1 MRRFLASSTGV
12 AACAAFVLP
21 LALPSGASAAT
32 LPADP
37 RDAPPAPRAQPARSV
52 QAAPDVPGS
61 TQSLPLPDRPEGSA
75 DPEASETPSET
86 PSEAQSET
94 PSARSVPPTRVP
106 ERGRYEPRVRPF
118 SLVGVVWDDAAA
130 ELHGTVQIRTRAA
143 GTGDWSGWQDVETHT
158 GDHGADPGTAEA
170 ASGRLRGATAP
181 LWVGESDGVEV
192 RVRGEDTDRE
202 LPRGLRLELVDPGQS
217 APGTAEAPD
226 EPGAAGAPG
235 GPALLPGSRSVQPAA
250 AARPPYPDGFP
261 ASFLAGQYTASRPG
275 ITSRK
280 QWGANESLREGGYVY
295 TRTVKAA
302 FVHHTSTGNNYTCA
316 QAPSVLRG
324 IYRYHVVSSGWRD
337 FGYNFAVDKCGNIY
351 EGRAG
356 GVAKAV
362 LGAHTLG
369 FNSNTMGVA
378 VLGTYNKTDPSAAV
392 ATAVARLTAWKLGLF
407 QANPRGKV
415 TLTSGGS
422 GKYKKGRKVSFN
434 VISGHRDGVSTDC
447 PGTRLYNRLPAI
459 RTASADY
466 QGRT

>member
-21 LALPSGASAAT
+21 LALPPGASAAT

-61 TQSLPLPDRPEGSA
+61 TQSLPLSDRPAGSA

-86 PSEAQSET
+86 PS
-94 PSARSVPPTRVP
+94 ARSAAPTRVP
-106 ERGRYEPRVRPF
+106 ERGRFEPRVRPF

-181 LWVGESDGVEV
+181 LWVGASDGVDV
-192 RVRGEDTDRE
+192 RVRGEDSDRG
-202 LPRGLRLELVDPGQS
+202 LPRGLRLELVDPGQF
-217 APGTAEAPD
+217 APDTAEAPGG
-226 EPGAAGAPG
+226 PGAAGAPG
-235 GPALLPGSRSVQPAA
+235 VPALLPASRSVQPAA
-250 AARPPYPDGFP
+250 AAGPPYPDGFP
-261 ASFLAGQYTASRPG
+261 MSFLAAGQYTASRPG

-378 VLGTYNKTDPSAAV
+378 VLGTYNKTGPSAAV
-392 ATAVARLTAWKLGLF
+392 ETAVARLTAWKLGLF

-415 TLTSGGS
+415 TLVSGGS
-422 GKYKKGRKVSFN
+422 GKYKKGRSVGFN

-447 PGTRLYNRLPAI
+447 PGSRLYNRLPAI
-459 RTASADY
+459 RTASAKH

>member
-1 MRRFLASSTGV
+1 MRGFLASSTGV
-12 AACAAFVLP
+12 AACAALVLP
-21 LALPSGASAAT
+21 LTLPSGASAAT
-32 LPADP
+32 LSADP
-37 RDAPPAPRAQPARSV
+37 RDAPAAPRARPV

-61 TQSLPLPDRPEGSA
+61 TQSLPLPDHPA
-75 DPEASETPSET
+75 APDASTVPDAPSD
-86 PSEAQSET
+86 
-94 PSARSVPPTRVP
+94 RSVPPPDPELRAVP
-106 ERGRYEPRVRPF
+106 ESGRYEPRVRPF
-118 SLVGVVWDDAAA
+118 SLVGVVWSDADT
-130 ELHGTVQIRTRAA
+130 ELHGTVEIRTRAA
-143 GTGDWSGWQDVETHT
+143 GTGVWSDWQGVETHT

-181 LWVGESDGVEV
+181 LWVGASDGVEV
-192 RVRGEDTDRE
+192 RVRGEEPGRE
-202 LPRGLRLELVDPGQS
+202 LPHGLRLELVDPGE
-217 APGTAEAPD
+217 APPGAQGPPGAPAAGTAVR
-226 EPGAAGAPG
+226 AAA
-235 GPALLPGSRSVQPAA
+235 PAA
-250 AARPPYPDGFP
+250 AGSPYPDGYP
-261 ASFLAGQYTASRPG
+261 DSFTAAFTAARKYTAPRPA

-337 FGYNFAVDKCGNIY
+337 FGYNFAVDKCGNVY

-356 GVAKAV
+356 GVTKAV

-378 VLGTYNKTDPSAAV
+378 VLGTYNKSGPPAAV
-392 ATAVARLTAWKLGLF
+392 ATSVARLTAWKLGLF
-407 QANPRGKV
+407 QANPQGKV

-422 GKYKKGRKVSFN
+422 GKYKKGKKIGFH
-434 VISGHRDGVSTDC
+434 VISGHRDGVYTDC

-459 RTASADY
+459 RTTAAGY

>member
-61 TQSLPLPDRPEGSA
+61 TQSLPLPDRPAGSA
-75 DPEASETPSET
+75 DPEASD
-86 PSEAQSET
+86 AQPET
-94 PSARSVPPTRVP
+94 PSARSVAPTRVP
-106 ERGRYEPRVRPF
+106 ERGRYEPRVHPF

-192 RVRGEDTDRE
+192 RVRGEDADRE
-202 LPRGLRLELVDPGQS
+202 LPRGLRLELVDPGQF
-217 APGTAEAPD
+217 APDAAEAPG
-226 EPGAAGAPG
+226 EPGAAGASG

-250 AARPPYPDGFP
+250 AGRPPYPDGFP

>member
-1 MRRFLASSTGV
+1 MRGFLPSPTGV
-12 AACAAFVLP
+12 AACAALVLP

-32 LPADP
+32 PSADS
-37 RDAPPAPRAQPARSV
+37 REVPPAARAQPV

-61 TQSLPLPDRPEGSA
+61 TQSLPLPDHTPTDPT
-75 DPEASETPSET
+75 DPEVSVP
-86 PSEAQSET
+86 PDP
-94 PSARSVPPTRVP
+94 PSARSVAPTLVP
-106 ERGRYEPRVRPF
+106 ESGRYEPRVRPF
-118 SLVGVVWDDAAA
+118 SLVGVVWDDTGT

-143 GTGDWSGWQDVETHT
+143 GTGDWSDWQGVETHT

-181 LWVGESDGVEV
+181 LWVGASDGVEV
-192 RVRGEDTDRE
+192 RVRGEGADRE
-202 LPRGLRLELVDPGQS
+202 LPRGLRLELVDPGEP
-217 APGTAEAPD
+217 APGAAEAPD
-226 EPGAAGAPG
+226 GPGAAGPPG
-235 GPALLPGSRSVQPAA
+235 VPASRALPPAA
-250 AARPPYPDGFP
+250 AWPPYPDSFP
-261 ASFLAGQYTASRPG
+261 ASYPGAYSASRPA

-302 FVHHTSTGNNYTCA
+302 FVHHTSTGNNYSCG

-356 GVAKAV
+356 GVTRAV

-378 VLGTYNKTDPSAAV
+378 VLGTYNKTGPSAAV
-392 ATAVARLTAWKLGLF
+392 ETSVARLTAWKLGLF

-422 GKYKKGRKVSFN
+422 GKYKKGRQVGFN

-447 PGTRLYNRLPAI
+447 PGTRLYNRLSAI
-459 RTASADY
+459 RTAAAQH
-466 QGRT
+466 QGRG

>member
-217 APGTAEAPD
+217 APGTAEAP
-226 EPGAAGAPG
+226 
-235 GPALLPGSRSVQPAA
+235 
-250 AARPPYPDGFP
+250 
-261 ASFLAGQYTASRPG
+261 AS
-275 ITSRK
+275 
-280 QWGANESLREGGYVY
+280 
-295 TRTVKAA
+295 
-302 FVHHTSTGNNYTCA
+302 
-316 QAPSVLRG
+316 
-324 IYRYHVVSSGWRD
+324 
-337 FGYNFAVDKCGNIY
+337 
-351 EGRAG
+351 
-356 GVAKAV
+356 
-362 LGAHTLG
+362 
-369 FNSNTMGVA
+369 
-378 VLGTYNKTDPSAAV
+378 
-392 ATAVARLTAWKLGLF
+392 
-407 QANPRGKV
+407 
-415 TLTSGGS
+415 
-422 GKYKKGRKVSFN
+422 
-434 VISGHRDGVSTDC
+434 
-447 PGTRLYNRLPAI
+447 
-459 RTASADY
+459 
-466 QGRT
+466 